1 MAYFCEINMSE
12 LEFFERCGAGAFGSV
27 YRAHWISQ
35 NKEVAVKKLL
45 HLAEEAQVLSV
56 LSHRNIIQFYGA
68 VTTQPNYCLVTEYA
82 ANGSV
87 YSFLQ
92 HAGRHLVFDE
102 ILCWA
107 KDIAMGMCLLY

>member
-45 HLAEEAQVLSV
+45 HLAEEV
-56 LSHRNIIQFYGA
+56 GP
-68 VTTQPNYCLVTEYA
+68 VTTDN
-82 ANGSV
+82 
-87 YSFLQ
+87 
-92 HAGRHLVFDE
+92 H
-102 ILCWA
+102 
-107 KDIAMGMCLLY
+107 CLLQTDDSCSICDLPLQQLF